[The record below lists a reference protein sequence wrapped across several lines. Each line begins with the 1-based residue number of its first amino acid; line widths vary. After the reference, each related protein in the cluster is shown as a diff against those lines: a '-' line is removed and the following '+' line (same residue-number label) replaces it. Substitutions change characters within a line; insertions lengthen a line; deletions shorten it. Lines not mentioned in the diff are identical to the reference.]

1 MGVTIYDIA
10 EKLNISAATVSRVLN
25 QRGDRLISEATQAR
39 VLEAAKEMGYTPNTM
54 ARALVTGKTR
64 NIALFAEY
72 MQERTGPHF
81 ARMVEAME
89 PKVRELGYRL
99 IVCGELESILGSGMV
114 DGIVLLAASHP
125 QLTPQFDHIAR
136 IFVYSTLT
144 PAPNSVCW
152 NDIEG
157 TCEALKYLQSL
168 GHRSIAGILG
178 DITPDMEE
186 HSPKVAGFRK
196 TRMES
201 GLDWREYIGTQSKD
215 QFENGYLLT
224 KELLAD
230 PGDVTALF
238 ARNDFIALGAMK
250 AIEEAG
256 LSIPD
261 DISVIG
267 YNDTILARCSYPGLT
282 SIRTPIAEAGV
293 IAAEQLIKTIEGEND
308 NFTGIMLPTS
318 LTVRDSCATPRNRG

>member
-25 QRGDRLISEATQAR
+25 QRGDNLISEATRVR
-39 VLEAAKEMGYTPNTM
+39 VLEAARDMGYTPNTM

-64 NIALFAEY
+64 NIALFAAD

-81 ARMVEAME
+81 ARMLEAME
-89 PKVRELGYRL
+89 PKVREYGYRL

-136 IFVYSTLT
+136 IFVYSTLSA
-144 PAPNSVCW
+144 APDSVCW

-157 TCEALKYLQSL
+157 TCEALKYLLSL

-178 DITPDMEE
+178 DITPEMEKN
-186 HSPKVAGFRK
+186 SPKVVGFRK
-196 TRMES
+196 AMMES
-201 GLDWREYIGTQSKD
+201 GLDWREYIGTRSRD

-224 KELLAD
+224 KELLAER
-230 PGDVTALF
+230 GDITAVF
-238 ARNDFIALGAMK
+238 ARNDFIAIGAMK

-293 IAAEQLIKTIEGEND
+293 IAAEQLIKTIEGENEK
-308 NFTGIMLPTS
+308 FAGIMLPTS
-318 LTVRDSCATPRNRG
+318 LTVRNSCAPPHNRG